1 MHRNYWP
8 HAIIFSIILIVIS
21 CILTIVVAVKNP
33 VQLDTYYLDRYQN
46 IDQNINEIEA
56 SQKRFESKF
65 DIKFDGFK
73 SNIDDRLS
81 FEILAK
87 NGANIGLL
95 KPILVLTRPDT
106 NDLNQELNSTING
119 SKLISQELIFHK
131 LGRWQVLLKI
141 NDGSDIGF
149 YKFDFYVKWYQKA
162 LSFILKF
169 HLFFKI

>member
-95 KPILVLTRPDT
+95 KPTLVLTRPDT
-106 NDLNQELNSTING
+106 
-119 SKLISQELIFHK
+119 SQSRVK
-131 LGRWQVLLKI
+131 
-141 NDGSDIGF
+141 F
-149 YKFDFYVKWYQKA
+149 YN
-162 LSFILKF
+162 
-169 HLFFKI
+169 

>member
-1 MHRNYWP
+1 M
-8 HAIIFSIILIVIS
+8 LLVIETMS
-21 CILTIVVAVKNP
+21 PFLTMKVSPTFVW
-33 VQLDTYYLDRYQN
+33 LSTYY
-46 IDQNINEIEA
+46 
-56 SQKRFESKF
+56 KCFEKKKWF
-65 DIKFDGFK
+65 YKTFFC
-73 SNIDDRLS
+73 

-149 YKFDFYVKWYQKA
+149 YKFDFYVK
-162 LSFILKF
+162 
-169 HLFFKI
+169 